1 MLFSAPVYRL
11 GGVVLGRG
19 EGGGFGGFGAEQSE
33 I

>member
-11 GGVVLGRG
+11 GGVVLGG
-19 EGGGFGGFGAEQSE
+19 GGGFGGFGAEQSD